1 MPAAI
6 GARQA
11 GAVQSVTTM
20 KIFYTLVSAVLL
32 TGCSDSQTTPDTESG
47 YIDLPLAFETP
58 SNFPQ
63 PDYDF
68 AANPPTQKGFE
79 LGKKLF
85 YDGRLSSDGVISCG
99 FCHEQSSAFTHH
111 GHTFSQG
118 VDGRSGT
125 RNTPS
130 IQNLAFQ
137 NVFMYDGAT
146 DHLDLQPVI
155 PLTSEVEMDANLEA
169 VVAMLNADAGYQKL
183 FTQAFPGK
191 PINTENMLKAL
202 GQFMAM
208 VTSSNAKFD
217 HYRRNEPG
225 GNLTET
231 ESQGYAVFSN
241 KCASCH
247 ATDLFTDHSFRNN
260 GLAVNPQINDLG
272 RYRVTELET
281 DRYKFKV
288 PSLRNVE
295 KTAPYMHD
303 GRFGTLEAVLNHYA
317 AGVQDSPT
325 LDPLL
330 KVNGTPGIALSPQE
344 KTQLIAFL
352 KTLTDYDYLSDRRFS
367 EF

>member
-1 MPAAI
+1 
-6 GARQA
+6 
-11 GAVQSVTTM
+11 M
-20 KIFYTLVSAVLL
+20 KFFSLIFVILL
-32 TGCSDSQTTPDTESG
+32 AGCSDPENRSETP
-47 YIDLPLAFETP
+47 YIDVPLAINVP

-137 NVFMYDGAT
+137 NVFMYDGAA

-155 PLTSEVEMDANLEA
+155 PLTSEVEMNASLEA

-183 FTQAFPGK
+183 FAQAFPGK

-208 VTSSNAKFD
+208 VVSSNSKFD

-225 GNLTET
+225 GSLTET
-231 ESQGYAVFSN
+231 ELQGYAVFNN
-241 KCASCH
+241 KCVLCH
-247 ATDLFTDHSFRNN
+247 ASDLFTDHSFRNN
-260 GLAVNPQINDLG
+260 GLAVNPQLNDTG
-272 RYRVTELET
+272 RYRVTELES

-303 GRFGTLEAVLNHYA
+303 GRFGTLEAVLNHYS
-317 AGVQDSPT
+317 AGIQDSPT
-325 LDPLL
+325 LDPVL
-330 KVNGTPGIALSPQE
+330 KTGGTPGIPLSTVE

-352 KTLTDYDYLSDRRFS
+352 KTLTDYDYLSDSRFS

>member
-6 GARQA
+6 GAREA
-11 GAVQSVTTM
+11 GAVQSFAIM
-20 KIFYTLVSAVLL
+20 KIFHTLLIVGLFW
-32 TGCSDSQTTPDTESG
+32 GCSGSGDTIENESA
-47 YIDLPLAFETP
+47 YIDVPLAFDTP
-58 SNFPQ
+58 SNFPP

-68 AANPPTQKGFE
+68 ASNPPTQKGFE

-146 DHLDLQPVI
+146 GHLDLQPVI
-155 PLTSEVEMDANLEA
+155 PLTSEVEMNANLEA
-169 VVAMLNADAGYQKL
+169 VVAMLNADVVYQKL
-183 FTQAFPGK
+183 FAQAFPGK

-208 VTSSNAKFD
+208 VTSSNSKFD
-217 HYRRNEPG
+217 HFRRNEPG

-231 ESQGYAVFSN
+231 ELQGYAAFNN

-303 GRFGTLEAVLNHYA
+303 GRFGTLEAVLNHYSV
-317 AGVQDSPT
+317 GVQDSPT

-330 KVNGTPGIALSPQE
+330 KANGSPGIPLSAQE
-344 KTQLIAFL
+344 KIQLIAFL